1 MYISY
6 RGYGHNGGGSRKDKQ
21 KKFTFCIRYRS
32 SRPAGSAL
40 VHIMDAIILHRT
52 YFFWKFQ
59 GPYLLNGY
67 FTLRISG

>member
-32 SRPAGSAL
+32 RPAGSAL
-40 VHIMDAIILHRT
+40 VHIMDAIILHRI

-59 GPYLLNGY
+59 GSYLLNGY